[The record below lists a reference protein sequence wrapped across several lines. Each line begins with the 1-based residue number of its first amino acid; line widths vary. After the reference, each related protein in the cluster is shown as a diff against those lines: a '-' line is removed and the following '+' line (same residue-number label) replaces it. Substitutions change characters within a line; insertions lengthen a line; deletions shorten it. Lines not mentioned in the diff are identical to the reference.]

1 MEALTLPDGDGKTG
15 LAQAARLFGVLS
27 EPARLRIL
35 QLLGDGSLCGR
46 ELAEGLNLT
55 PATTCHHLEKLRLAN
70 LLSER
75 RSGKHVYYSIADGEL
90 ARAVSQSLEVLE
102 SRALIGE
109 DSSLKRT
116 AKAEGRQRH
125 KNRKKA
131 NDTHASG

>member
-1 MEALTLPDGDGKTG
+1 MEAFALSDSEGKTG

-55 PATTCHHLEKLRLAN
+55 PATTCHHLEKLKLAN

-75 RSGKHVYYSIADGEL
+75 RSGKHVYYSITDGEL

-102 SRALIGE
+102 SRTLSRK
-109 DSSLKRT
+109 DSSAKRA
-116 AKAEGRQRH
+116 AKADGRQRSQNPE
-125 KNRKKA
+125 KGK
-131 NDTHASG
+131 